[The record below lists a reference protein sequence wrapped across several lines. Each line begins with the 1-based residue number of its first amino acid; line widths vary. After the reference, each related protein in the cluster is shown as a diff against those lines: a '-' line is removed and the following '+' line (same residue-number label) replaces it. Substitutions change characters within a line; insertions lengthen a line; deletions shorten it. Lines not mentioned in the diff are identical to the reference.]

1 MNSIVIAKTR
11 PAALGARVA
20 VSVVFFCNGA
30 AFASWVSRIPTVRH
44 ALQLSDGELGAAFFA
59 IAAGA
64 MFAFPLAGRGIQM
77 LGSRDVTLAMAA
89 LLFFTL
95 PQPLFVGLFVSLL
108 IVLFV
113 FGAANGAMD
122 VAMNALAVEAE
133 TAYGKPIMSSFHGL
147 WSVGGLTGAALGSA
161 AAHANMA
168 ASTHLLIA
176 AVVLGTAVAAVIPWL
191 PRRVAAV
198 ASAVDA
204 AHEVEPKRRFG
215 LPDRGLIGLGCIV
228 FCAFLVEGA
237 MADWSA
243 VFLHDTLGTTASRAA
258 LGYAAFSLTMT
269 VMRLAGDHLV
279 SRWGAVPMLRWF
291 NLAGAAA
298 LLLALAF
305 AHVGATMLAFAVCGL
320 GVATVAPTVF
330 GAAARREG
338 PQHAGRGIAAMAS
351 FGYTG
356 FLIGPP
362 LIGWLAEATDL
373 RWALGV
379 LPLLLVTIVLLL
391 PLLQRP
397 ATGSNGTRKPRSGT

>member
-1 MNSIVIAKTR
+1 MNSATIAKTR
-11 PAALGARVA
+11 PAALGARIA

-30 AFASWVSRIPTVRH
+30 GFASWVSRIPTVRH

-64 MFAFPLAGRGIQM
+64 MFAFPLAGRGTRM
-77 LGSRDVTLAMAA
+77 LGARDVTLAMAA
-89 LLFFTL
+89 LFFFTL
-95 PQPLFVGLFVSLL
+95 PQPLFVGLFASLL

-122 VAMNALAVEAE
+122 VSMNALAVEAE

-147 WSVGGLTGAALGSA
+147 WSVGGLTGAALGSVA
-161 AAHANMA
+161 ANADIA
-168 ASTHLLIA
+168 ATTHLLIVA
-176 AVVLGTAVAAVIPWL
+176 AVLGIAVAAVIPWL
-191 PRRVAAV
+191 PRRETVAV
-198 ASAVDA
+198 PPVVGAS
-204 AHEVEPKRRFG
+204 KRRFG

-228 FCAFLVEGA
+228 FCSFLIEGA

-243 VFLHDTLGTTASRAA
+243 VFLHDTLGTTTSRAA

-269 VMRLAGDHLV
+269 LMRLVGDHLL
-279 SRWGAVPMLRWF
+279 SRWGAVPLLRWF

-305 AHVGATMLAFAVCGL
+305 AHAGATMLAFAICGL
-320 GVATVAPTVF
+320 GVATVVPTVF
-330 GAAARREG
+330 SAAARREG
-338 PQHAGRGIAAMAS
+338 QHAGRGIATMAS

-379 LPLLLVTIVLLL
+379 LPLLLAAIVLLL

-397 ATGSNGTRKPRSGT
+397 ATTD

>member
-1 MNSIVIAKTR
+1 MSSVTIAKTR
-11 PAALGARVA
+11 PVALGARIA

-30 AFASWVSRIPTVRH
+30 GFASWVSRIPTVRH

-64 MFAFPLAGRGIQM
+64 MFAFPLAGRGTQM
-77 LGSRDVTLAMAA
+77 LGARDVTLAMAA
-89 LLFFTL
+89 LFFFTL
-95 PQPLFVGLFVSLL
+95 PQPLFVGLFASLL

-122 VAMNALAVEAE
+122 VSMNALAVEAE

-161 AAHANMA
+161 AANADIA
-168 ASTHLLIA
+168 ATTHLLIVA
-176 AVVLGTAVAAVIPWL
+176 AVLGIAVAAVIPWL
-191 PRRVAAV
+191 PRRLTVAV
-198 ASAVDA
+198 PSAVDA
-204 AHEVEPKRRFG
+204 AQDVASKRRFG
-215 LPDRGLIGLGCIV
+215 LPDRGLLGLGCIV
-228 FCAFLVEGA
+228 FCAFLIEGA

-269 VMRLAGDHLV
+269 LMRLAGDHLV

-298 LLLALAF
+298 LLLALTF
-305 AHVGATMLAFAVCGL
+305 AHAGATMLAFAICGL

-338 PQHAGRGIAAMAS
+338 QHAGRGIATMAS

-379 LPLLLVTIVLLL
+379 LPLLLAAIVLLL

-397 ATGSNGTRKPRSGT
+397 ASD